1 MRGAWVEIPSAIGR
15 ASRRACRSPCG
26 ERGLKFRACAGEKS
40 QNESLPVRGA
50 WVEIFRGGA
59 CASPSVSLPVRGA
72 WVEIAGGSGG
82 SGGDWRRS
90 PCGERGLKSVVCRSF
105 SCPFRS
111 LPVRGAWVEIATG
124 SRQAGR
130 FASLP
135 VRGAWVEMAFRDV
148 RESGRRGRSP
158 CGERGLKSRPDCR
171 HPRDGGVAPRAGSVD

>member
-1 MRGAWVEIPSAIGR
+1 MSLPVRGAWVEIGGSGQRGR
-15 ASRRACRSPCG
+15 LSGRRSPCG

-59 CASPSVSLPVRGA
+59 CASPSVSLPVRGAWVEMHKKRAVLQGKRWSLPVRGA

-111 LPVRGAWVEIATG
+111 LPVRGAWVEMA
-124 SRQAGR
+124 
-130 FASLP
+130 P
-135 VRGAWVEMAFRDV
+135 VGV
-148 RESGRRGRSP
+148 RWLRA
-158 CGERGLKSRPDCR
+158 L
-171 HPRDGGVAPRAGSVD
+171 VAPRAGSVG